1 MTITAAEPR
10 GKGMTALFLD
20 GEEAVCLDTFVW
32 AGSSFRLGDELSDEQ
47 LQALLEES
55 DTRRAQEKA
64 LKLLEHRAY
73 SQKELTERVGRVVS
87 REAAERAARH
97 LAEIGLIDDA
107 EYAHLLADELFRRK
121 GYSAGR
127 VLYEL
132 NSRGIDR
139 ELAERVVGE
148 MAPDPAERLRE
159 LLGRKYSRSLSDEKG
174 RQRVVAALR
183 RLGYQWGDICAAMRD
198 FRNED
203 EGT

>member
-1 MTITAAEPR
+1 MMISAAEPR

-32 AGSSFRLGDELSDEQ
+32 AGSGLRAGDEISDGRLHE
-47 LQALLEES
+47 LLEES

-64 LKLLEHRAY
+64 LKLLEYRAY

-121 GYSAGR
+121 GYSAER

-132 NSRGIDR
+132 DRKGIDR
-139 ELAERVVGE
+139 ELAQQVVGE
-148 MAPDPAERLRE
+148 TAPNPAERLQE
-159 LLGRKYSRSLSDEKG
+159 LLRRKYSRSLSDEKG
-174 RQRVVAALR
+174 KRRVAAALR
-183 RLGYQWGDICAAMRD
+183 RLGYGWGDICAAMRN

-203 EGT
+203 E

>member
-1 MTITAAEPR
+1 MMISAAEPR

-32 AGSSFRLGDELSDEQ
+32 AGSGLRQGDEISDGRLHE
-47 LQALLEES
+47 LLEES
-55 DTRRAQEKA
+55 ETRRAQEKA
-64 LKLLEHRAY
+64 LKLLEYRAY

-121 GYSAGR
+121 GYSAER

-132 NSRGIDR
+132 DRKGIDR
-139 ELAERVVGE
+139 ELAQQVIGE
-148 MAPDPAERLRE
+148 TAPDPAERLQE
-159 LLGRKYSRSLSDEKG
+159 LIRRKYSRLLSDEKG
-174 RQRVVAALR
+174 RRRVTAALR
-183 RLGYQWGDICAAMRD
+183 RLGYRWGDIGAAMRN

-203 EGT
+203 D